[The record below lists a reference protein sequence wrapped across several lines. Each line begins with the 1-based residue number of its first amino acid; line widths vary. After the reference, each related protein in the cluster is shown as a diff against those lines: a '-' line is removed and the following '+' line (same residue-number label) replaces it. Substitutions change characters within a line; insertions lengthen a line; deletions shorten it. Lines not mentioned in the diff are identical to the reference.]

1 MMAVDNLKEIWKSQE
16 DSKIQFS
23 ELDIYKM
30 IHKKSASIVKWIF
43 YISIIEFLVMIIV
56 PFFMKDTSVKME
68 EIHLVNFYKI
78 TNGLSYLI
86 AIVFIYLFYK
96 NYKAICVYDSTKK
109 LMQDILKTRKIVKT
123 YVGFQLLLGGIVSLI
138 LIIKSTSSLTQDVS
152 QSMLIIIAAVLVLI
166 VLVMM
171 WLFYMLI
178 YGILLNK
185 LKGNYKELLKTEH

>member
-56 PFFMKDTSVKME
+56 PFFMQDTSVKME